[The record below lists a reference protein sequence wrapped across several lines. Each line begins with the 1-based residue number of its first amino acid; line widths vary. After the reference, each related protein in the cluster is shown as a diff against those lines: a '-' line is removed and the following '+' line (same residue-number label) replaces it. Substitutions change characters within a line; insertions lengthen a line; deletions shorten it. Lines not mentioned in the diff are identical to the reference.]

1 MSISNGTPNK
11 KIELDYLKKDDW
23 VDINRQSAW
32 EDNFKIH
39 KIASFLECTPENLQE
54 TSKIYYGYLYRNS
67 IAVCFD
73 EFLKENNYTKIK
85 ELNLE
90 SNGFYPVKKEDIE
103 LSPRVHK
110 RCIIDGVFFL
120 TKEDFKVVVEFI
132 EGYSSEKTW
141 YVELTYR
148 KEDESKALK
157 FLIDLDSYAVAHC
170 YLKKAKIDPNLSH
183 IKIGSDYTWEDIIL
197 PDSTKKEIHANVD
210 NLINS
215 IEIYKENK
223 INFKRGLI
231 LKGIPGTGKSLLG
244 KIICQNVDCTFIWVT
259 PKYLTNSL
267 NVSLICDLARE
278 LSPSVL
284 FLEDID
290 LYGEDRL
297 SNSNNS
303 LLGELMN
310 RLDGLVE
317 NHYIIVIATTNK
329 PDILEE
335 ALRNRPGRFDRIL
348 DIPLPDLAGRLKML
362 QLYTQNVKL
371 DQVDLAEIAH
381 KTDKFTGAHIKELV
395 NTAVM
400 DAIDCQSFD
409 GQGKV
414 ILKAAYFVDNVQ
426 KVKNKKIEAIVGF
439 KSSSEELDDDLP
451 ALPRRGL

>member
-1 MSISNGTPNK
+1 MQNK
-11 KIELDYLKKDDW
+11 KIELDYLKKADW
-23 VDINRQSAW
+23 VEINRQSEW
-32 EDNFKIH
+32 EDNFKIYQ
-39 KIASFLECTPENLQE
+39 IAAFLDCAPENLQE
-54 TSKIYYGYLYRNS
+54 TSKVYYGYLYRNS

-73 EFLKENNYTKIK
+73 DFLKKYNYTKVK
-85 ELNLE
+85 EINLE

-103 LSPRVHK
+103 LSPKVHK
-110 RCIIDGVFFL
+110 RCIVDGVFFL
-120 TKEDFKVVVEFI
+120 VKEDFKVVVEFM

-157 FLIDLDSYAVAHC
+157 FLIDLNGYAMDHC
-170 YLKKAKIDPNLSH
+170 YLKKAKIDPALSH
-183 IKIGSDYTWEDIIL
+183 VEIGSNYTWDDIIL
-197 PDSTKKEIHANVD
+197 PELTKQEIHANVD

-290 LYGEDRL
+290 LYGENRSL
-297 SNSNNS
+297 NSNNS

-317 NHYIIVIATTNK
+317 NHYVIVIATTNQ
-329 PDILEE
+329 PDVLEE
-335 ALRNRPGRFDRIL
+335 ALRNRPGRFDRLL
-348 DIPLPDLAGRLKML
+348 DIPLPDLDGRLKML

-371 DQVDLAEIAH
+371 EEMDLMEIAS

-395 NTAVM
+395 NTATM
-400 DAIDCQSFD
+400 LAIDQKSWD
-409 GQGKV
+409 DKGKV
-414 ILKAAYFVDNVQ
+414 VLKAKYFYDNIQ

-439 KSSSEELDDDLP
+439 KSSKEELDDDDLP
-451 ALPRRGL
+451 PFPGIPVKGGF